1 LAQQPPPPAL
11 SPSRRHLLFLFPPPS
26 HSRWAPPG
34 RPPLSFSP
42 LLPNTPPSAPRP
54 CRCLDTGHPAEPP
67 AAPARSSYARPVHHV
82 PRRRAHSATRTPP
95 RPLPDRAMRAS
106 SRTLGR
112 PATPIPRR
120 AEDPAAAS
128 TARARPRAPDATR
141 CPLPHRTTPPCR
153 ATPSEPP
160 RSTAS
165 RTVHPSTED
174 LATKIPRRPFITRV
188 KKLQWN
194 RFSFPH
200 SPLLLPPSMNAINGR
215 SPFSSLPPS
224 PDALS
229 L

>member
-1 LAQQPPPPAL
+1 M
-11 SPSRRHLLFLFPPPS
+11 
-26 HSRWAPPG
+26 
-34 RPPLSFSP
+34 
-42 LLPNTPPSAPRP
+42 
-54 CRCLDTGHPAEPP
+54 
-67 AAPARSSYARPVHHV
+67 

-95 RPLPDRAMRAS
+95 RLLPDRAMRAL
-106 SRTLGR
+106 SRTRGR

-128 TARARPRAPDATR
+128 TARARPRAPDAVR
-141 CPLPHRTTPPCR
+141 CPLPHRATPPCR

-160 RSTAS
+160 RPTAS

-200 SPLLLPPSMNAINGR
+200 SPPLLPPSMNAINGR
-215 SPFSSLPPS
+215 SLFSSLPRRSLPINWTATPFLSPCLSSLSHSLLSVLSPS
-224 PDALS
+224 SFVVVKFVTGLSTQHLIGAPSDVKNPCPHALQHHC
-229 L
+229 